1 MRAPSLARLAA
12 AAAAG
17 AALSFS
23 FAPWELRALA
33 PLALLALY
41 ALLHGLGPRRA
52 ALIGFAF
59 GLGCFGLGVSWV
71 YHSLHIFGGAAS
83 TFAAALTALFV
94 VVVALFPTGA
104 AWAWA
109 RLRGAGPVG
118 SAGAAGAGAARG
130 RFASARSRARDAWLF
145 AALWTLAELA
155 RGKVMGGFPWILV
168 GYSQTD
174 GPMGA
179 LAPAVGVYG
188 IGLLLAGAAASA
200 LALAL
205 PATPRSRAG
214 AALSIGLVVAASAGA
229 HALIFSAPK
238 ARPLG
243 VRLAQANIAQEMKFS
258 PERLERSLREYLDL
272 TLSDLPGEIDVV
284 VWPETAIPTSFARVE
299 GALAPWV
306 AEFESRG
313 VEVLAGGFDRTEDG
327 AYNAV
332 RQLGGARQTYRKRH
346 IVPFGEYLPMR
357 GAIEALVGAFIVL
370 PGSDL
375 SRGAGPHVPLEVAGE
390 SIGVSICYEDVF
402 GEEMR
407 ALVPEAG
414 VLVNVSND
422 AWFGDSAAPHQH
434 EQKAR
439 MRARE
444 LARPMIRVTNTG
456 VSSSIS
462 YDGAVEG
469 RIAHGVKGTLDA
481 SVVPRTGTTWY
492 ARTGNW
498 PVFAVALGIVAL
510 AGAAR
515 RSARRP
521 ADRGAR
527 AGGARPD
534 AP

>member
-1 MRAPSLARLAA
+1 MRHSGPVRLAA
-12 AAAAG
+12 ALAAG
-17 AALSFS
+17 AASSFA
-23 FAPWELRALA
+23 FAPWELW
-33 PLALLALY
+33 PLLPAATAVLFALL
-41 ALLHGLGPRRA
+41 LGSPPRA
-52 ALIGFAF
+52 AAATGFAF
-59 GLGCFGLGVSWV
+59 GLGVFGLGVNWV
-71 YHSLHIFGGAAS
+71 YHSLHLFGGAAS
-83 TFAAALTALFV
+83 LFAAALTALFV
-94 VVVALFPTGA
+94 VVVALFPAGA
-104 AWAWA
+104 AWAFA
-109 RLRGAGPVG
+109 RLRGPAPGGPRAGTGGAVR
-118 SAGAAGAGAARG
+118 AGAA
-130 RFASARSRARDAWLF
+130 DAWTF
-145 AALWTLAELA
+145 AALWSLAELA
-155 RGKVMGGFPWILV
+155 RGKVMGGFPWILA

-179 LAPAVGVYG
+179 LAPAIGVYG
-188 IGLLLAGAAASA
+188 IGFALVGAAASLVA
-200 LALAL
+200 LAR
-205 PATPRSRAG
+205 PASG
-214 AALSIGLVVAASAGA
+214 AARATALGSIALVAAASAA
-229 HALIFSAPK
+229 ATALSFSEPK

-258 PERLERSLREYLDL
+258 PERLERSLREYLEL
-272 TLSDLPGEIDVV
+272 TLEDLPPGIDVV

-299 GALAPWV
+299 AALAPWV
-306 AEFESRG
+306 AELEARG
-313 VEVLAGGFDRTEDG
+313 VEVLAGGFERTETDTW
-327 AYNAV
+327 NAV
-332 RQLGGARQTYRKRH
+332 RQLGGEGQTYRKRH

-375 SRGAGPHVPLEVAGE
+375 SRGTGPHVPLRVAGE